1 MLPNGMSS
9 AQLVH
14 ACAGELSPVVRVQDL
29 DLEVGKEGHVG
40 QEQLEAS
47 CDVRLAVHEV
57 EACVAS
63 AVIEESDTV
72 AVLDSRRRERSH
84 DVGIDDLADVVCPWG
99 SLR

>member
-1 MLPNGMSS
+1 ML
-9 AQLVH
+9 AQEYSVL
-14 ACAGELSPVVRVQDL
+14 LSECKSL
-29 DLEVGKEGHVG
+29 DLEVGKERHVG

-57 EACVAS
+57 ETCVAS

-72 AVLDSRRRERSH
+72 AVLGSRRRERSH
-84 DVGIDDLADVVCPWG
+84 DVGVDDLADVVCPWG